1 MIKIAINLFKKND
14 ELEKEKQALIKAQ
27 AKREKN
33 LTKFIKQYQKDIP
46 EQYNQCEMLDLL
58 TDDSIDHYMA
68 ISNRTDGKSFGY
80 IKFFFL
86 LSYNF
91 GVGFTLIARHFTVR
105 YAYSSFI
112 MQLVNETEDLDI
124 SKLFIKATDD
134 YLMVIYDE
142 KTLGVITDLNN
153 ATDLKYSSNF
163 LKSFPIMVYDE
174 FLALESDYLPDEWER
189 LKLIYTSI
197 DRDGLI
203 DYIHY
208 PKIFYLGNA
217 ENFSSPVLSNLDLF
231 EQLEDQEINTM
242 KQYGNIL
249 LEMRRNDNANV
260 KRNIR
265 AFNDSDDNLTTGQF
279 KINRYLLAKKEIYT
293 HVTSHLN
300 YFYIKI
306 NRSMYIKV
314 DYVLKPEPIYILSV
328 ITQNNIDYQFC
339 NELKDITS
347 SSTFLRSN
355 YYDEDHYKRYIREDY
370 LFLNSYSKDFILQHT
385 NFNTIKIEKCILEYD
400 STHRKPDIT
409 FRREVKLSN
418 EQLERQKRYIY
429 NKFFSEYKYIL

>member
-1 MIKIAINLFKKND
+1 MIEIAINIFKTDNA
-14 ELEKEKQALIKAQ
+14 LEKEKQAIKKQ
-27 AKREKN
+27 RDKKEKSI
-33 LTKFIKQYQKDIP
+33 TKFIKQYQKDIP

-91 GVGFTLIARHFTVR
+91 DVGFTLIARHFTVR

-112 MQLVNETEDLDI
+112 MQVVNETEDLDI
-124 SKLFIKATDD
+124 DKLFIKSTDD
-134 YLMVIYDE
+134 YLMIIYDG

-203 DYIHY
+203 DYIHF

-231 EQLEDQEINTM
+231 EQLEEQPINTM
-242 KQYGNIL
+242 KQYGNVL
-249 LEMRRNDNANV
+249 LEMRRNDNANEQ
-260 KRNIR
+260 RNIR
-265 AFNDSDDNLTTGQF
+265 AFKDEDDNLTTGQF
-279 KINRYLLAKKEIYT
+279 KINRYLLAKKDVYT
-293 HVTSHLN
+293 HVTSKLN

-306 NRSMYIKV
+306 SRSMYIKV
-314 DYVLKPEPIYILSV
+314 DYIIKPEPIYILSV

-339 NELKDITS
+339 NDLKDITEN
-347 SSTFLRSN
+347 STYLSEN
-355 YYDEDHYKRYIREDY
+355 YYDEDHYKKFIQGDY
-370 LFLNSYSKDFILQHT
+370 FFLNSYSKDFILSHD
-385 NFNTIKIEKCILEYD
+385 NFNTIKLHKCIYEYD
-400 STHRKPDIT
+400 SEHRKPDIT
-409 FRREVKLSN
+409 VRREHKLNN

-429 NKFFSEYKYIL
+429 NKFFSEYQHIL